1 MNSLFFSWLIV
12 WTDGVNNCGWCLA
25 GDRGCLLRN
34 LHQIPSVSWL
44 FHHSLLTLT
53 HLLDCLSTRNA
64 ISIVLIGEWEMCGGW
79 GGGRGRGVD
88 LYFGVIILEFFLFFF
103 LHFYFL
109 SHSFLAPL
117 FKSLEHDD
125 CCVYFFVFLYL
136 WSL

>member
-44 FHHSLLTLT
+44 FHHSLLTLP

-64 ISIVLIGEWEMCGGW
+64 ISIVLIGEWEMCGGR
-79 GGGRGRGVD
+79 GGGRGVD
-88 LYFGVIILEFFLFFF
+88 LYFGVIILELFFF